1 VPKLSAIPDFILG
14 IDPGLQGAVAIY
26 DTTEPNNS
34 KVIDIP
40 TTHMKGSKKVVDARK
55 LADLVGEVLFYL
67 PTRPD
72 GEVSTIAAVVENVHS
87 MPRQAG
93 AFAFGLST
101 GIIHGVLATH
111 GIHFTLVTPA
121 QWKGAMKL
129 HRAPDEQT
137 SVVKNRA
144 RALATRLFPHLA
156 KEFARVKDDG
166 RAEALLLAVYAAASA
181 PAK

>member
-1 VPKLSAIPDFILG
+1 VPKLSAIPDFIIG
-14 IDPGLQGAVAIY
+14 IDPGLSGAVAIY
-26 DTTEPNNS
+26 DTAEPHKS
-34 KVIDIP
+34 RFFDIP
-40 TTHMKGSKKVVDARK
+40 TIHIKGSKKVVDARK
-55 LADLVGEVLFYL
+55 LADLVGELLFRL

-72 GEVSTIAAVVENVHS
+72 GEVSTIMAVVENVHS

-111 GIHFTLVTPA
+111 GIPFTLVTPA

-129 HRAPDEQT
+129 HRKPEEPT
-137 SVVKNRA
+137 SAVKNRA

-156 KEFARVKDDG
+156 SEFARVKDDG
-166 RAEALLLAVYAAASA
+166 RAEALLLAVYAAASS
-181 PAK
+181 PSK